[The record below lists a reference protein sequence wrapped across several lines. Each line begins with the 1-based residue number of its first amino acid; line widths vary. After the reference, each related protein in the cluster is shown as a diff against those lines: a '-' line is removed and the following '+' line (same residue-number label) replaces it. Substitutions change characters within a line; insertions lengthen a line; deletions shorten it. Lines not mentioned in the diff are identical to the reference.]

1 MIQEKTICNISNK
14 ETITIIMISSKILTL
29 ILEEMMTLM
38 IHFQVLDLILV
49 LEILEGKDKKKNVII
64 EPNMIM
70 AMMMTIMA
78 KIMLKKI
85 EININSKFYLIIER

>member
-1 MIQEKTICNISNK
+1 
-14 ETITIIMISSKILTL
+14 
-29 ILEEMMTLM
+29 MMTKM
-38 IHFQVLDLILV
+38 IHFQVMYIILV